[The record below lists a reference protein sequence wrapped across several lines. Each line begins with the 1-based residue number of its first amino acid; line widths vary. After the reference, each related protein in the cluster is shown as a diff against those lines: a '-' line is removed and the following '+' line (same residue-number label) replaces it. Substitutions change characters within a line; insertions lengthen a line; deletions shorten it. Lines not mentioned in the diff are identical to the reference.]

1 MTVWFDS
8 MTLDFPSLSS
18 EILLLIA
25 LATEPIIIEEKNIET
40 MTKRK
45 VVRR

>member
-1 MTVWFDS
+1 MIVWLDS

-18 EILLLIA
+18 VTLVLIA
-25 LATEPIIIEEKNIET
+25 LAIEPIIIEEKNIET

-45 VVRR
+45 VGRR